1 MSETGG
7 PATPEPR
14 HGPGP
19 EGTGGTVPQVPEYG
33 GQQQWAAPPPNAP
46 QWNPSGYGKPGII
59 PLRPL
64 TLGEILDGAITL
76 IRRYPRL
83 VLGVSAIVAVINTVL
98 VFFANWL
105 SLDAL
110 RNLSPQMQQ
119 NRTPQEQLDQL
130 LSGLGGLGL
139 STGAAAL
146 FTVLTTTFLSGF
158 LTVVVGRAALGRPV
172 SFRDALDELRP
183 RLPRLLVLTIVY
195 TVLVFVGAL
204 LCFLPG
210 VWLYV
215 LFGLATPAL
224 VLERGTVG
232 EALRRSSILV
242 RGSWW
247 RVFGVLVLASL
258 IAFVITALIGVPFGL
273 VSGGLNGAFT
283 GASVPTV
290 GSLLLDSIGTLI
302 AATITTPFA
311 AAVTA
316 LLYIDQRMRKE
327 GMDIELARAAGVA
340 PQGPPPQ
347 A

>member
-46 QWNPSGYGKPGII
+46 QWNPRGYGKPGII

-204 LCFLPG
+204 CGSTSCSGWPRRRWCWNAAPSVRRCADPASWCAAPG
-210 VWLYV
+210 GACSAFWCS
-215 LFGLATPAL
+215 P
-224 VLERGTVG
+224 
-232 EALRRSSILV
+232 RSS
-242 RGSWW
+242 RS
-247 RVFGVLVLASL
+247 S
-258 IAFVITALIGVPFGL
+258 
-273 VSGGLNGAFT
+273 S
-283 GASVPTV
+283 
-290 GSLLLDSIGTLI
+290 
-302 AATITTPFA
+302 
-311 AAVTA
+311 
-316 LLYIDQRMRKE
+316 
-327 GMDIELARAAGVA
+327 
-340 PQGPPPQ
+340 PP
-347 A
+347 